1 MIQLSL
7 YLVACLVLGL
17 GLLVWHARPESPTNR
32 SFGALGL
39 LSAIW
44 VFGVAFFHSGTDLSF
59 WAPLAFAATGVLPAT
74 FLTFARHYP
83 TPAKWPAK
91 WILRLNFSIGLMF
104 ATLSLTTRLIVRD
117 ATLTPT
123 GPARETGPLYPLF
136 AAYFLVAWFTALVV
150 FISKWTRAR
159 GLARTQLQYLALG
172 FVVGGCGAITSN
184 LVLPLFT
191 GSAAYTW
198 IGPHFA
204 LVLVAMVAHAIIRHR
219 LMDVRLVIHRGLTF
233 ALALVVS
240 LIPVGGLLALAW
252 PKLSDHLAPD
262 DLVALILAV
271 VVVSLLIPLTRD
283 AAGRLLDRYVYRTHV
298 NYQRTLREASEALTR
313 VLDLKMLL
321 PFLNHTVVTSTN
333 SEGAAVYLEAG
344 TLEPG
349 SGVRR
354 AIAER
359 GHAQSHFDTPDEAPI
374 EVITALTETRD
385 LLLTDEIAGER
396 LSGDRERLY
405 RVLERLNWALV
416 LPLVSANKVIGA
428 IVVGPKLSGDAFYP
442 QDLDLLMT
450 LANQAGVAVKNAQL
464 YAQVVL
470 ANEHLNNIVS
480 TIESGVVAVDATGQ
494 VTLFNRA
501 AEQLTGIPADR
512 ARHQPVSVLPACVG
526 AMLTETV
533 VDGSARTQPEVELS
547 DGSTTHPIICTTSP
561 LHDQAGAV
569 LGAVA
574 VFSDLTPLKEL
585 EVERRRAERLAY
597 FEMLAAGI
605 AHEIKNPLVSIKTF
619 AQLLPRRRAD
629 ERFIENFGRT
639 VTHEIARMER
649 LLDRLHT
656 LSRPGG
662 RPRLP
667 IDLRAPIDDAIEA
680 MRPAFIEKNVV
691 LSAATGQSPCVILGD
706 HSELEQLFLNLL
718 MNAHE
723 ACPAGGMTRVELA
736 TTAGRAIVAV
746 VDTGPGVPAELLER
760 VFDPFFSTKER
771 GSGLGLAIC
780 ASIAQTHTGRLQAAN
795 REVGGAVFTVDFPLA
810 ATATL
815 RVST

>member
-1 MIQLSL
+1 MIQASL
-7 YLVACLVLGL
+7 YLVSCLLL
-17 GLLVWHARPESPTNR
+17 ALALLVWWARPDDTTNR
-32 SFGALGL
+32 SFGTFTFVLAL
-39 LSAIW
+39 W
-44 VFGVAFFHSGTDLSF
+44 VVGVALFQSGVHPPMWARLSF
-59 WAPLAFAATGVLPAT
+59 AVASFIPAT
-74 FLTFARHYP
+74 FLVFVRCYP
-83 TPAKWPAK
+83 TPSGYLSK
-91 WILRLNFSIGLMF
+91 WITCLNFSIALMF
-104 ATLSLTTRLIVRD
+104 AAISLTTRLIVSD
-117 ATLTPT
+117 ATLTWT
-123 GPARETGPLYPLF
+123 GPTRETGPLYPLF
-136 AAYFLVAWFTALVV
+136 AAYFLVAWFTALAV

-159 GLARTQLQYLALG
+159 GLARAQLQYLALG
-172 FVVGGCGAITSN
+172 FVVGGCGAIISN

-191 GSAAYTW
+191 GNAAYTW

-204 LVLVAMVAHAIIRHR
+204 LVFVAMVAHAIIRHR

-321 PFLNHTVVTSTN
+321 PFLNHTVATSTN

-359 GHAQSHFDTPDEAPI
+359 RHAQSHFDTPDEAPI

-405 RVLERLNWALV
+405 SVLERLNWALV
-416 LPLVSANKVIGA
+416 LPLVSANKVTGA
-428 IVVGPKLSGDAFYP
+428 IVVGPKLSGDPFYP

-501 AEQLTGIPADR
+501 AEQLTGIPAEQ
-512 ARHQPVSVLPACVG
+512 ARHQAVSVLPVCVG

-533 VDGSARTQPEVELS
+533 VDGSPRTQPEVELS
-547 DGSTTHPIICTTSP
+547 DGSTTRPIICTTSP
-561 LHDQAGAV
+561 LHDQMGAV

-574 VFSDLTPLKEL
+574 VFSDLTPFKEL

-597 FEMLAAGI
+597 FEMLAAGNGPP
-605 AHEIKNPLVSIKTF
+605 IKKS
-619 AQLLPRRRAD
+619 
-629 ERFIENFGRT
+629 
-639 VTHEIARMER
+639 
-649 LLDRLHT
+649 
-656 LSRPGG
+656 
-662 RPRLP
+662 
-667 IDLRAPIDDAIEA
+667 
-680 MRPAFIEKNVV
+680 
-691 LSAATGQSPCVILGD
+691 
-706 HSELEQLFLNLL
+706 
-718 MNAHE
+718 
-723 ACPAGGMTRVELA
+723 
-736 TTAGRAIVAV
+736 
-746 VDTGPGVPAELLER
+746 
-760 VFDPFFSTKER
+760 
-771 GSGLGLAIC
+771 LGL
-780 ASIAQTHTGRLQAAN
+780 
-795 REVGGAVFTVDFPLA
+795 
-810 ATATL
+810 
-815 RVST
+815 

>member
-1 MIQLSL
+1 MSRDRRLSFAAASLIPPPFLAFVSYYPKPSKWPGKIVL
-7 YLVACLVLGL
+7 YLNLG
-17 GLLVWHARPESPTNR
+17 
-32 SFGALGL
+32 
-39 LSAIW
+39 
-44 VFGVAFFHSGTDLSF
+44 
-59 WAPLAFAATGVLPAT
+59 
-74 FLTFARHYP
+74 
-83 TPAKWPAK
+83 
-91 WILRLNFSIGLMF
+91 IGLI
-104 ATLSLTTRLIVRD
+104 LVIVSLATRLIVSD
-117 ATLTPT
+117 VKMTAS
-123 GPARETGPLYPLF
+123 GPARETGPLYALF
-136 AAYFLVAWFTALVV
+136 ATYFLTTWLTALVV
-150 FISKWTRAR
+150 FITKWTRAR
-159 GLARTQLQYLALG
+159 GLSRVQLHYLALG
-172 FVVGGCGAITSN
+172 VMISTAGGMTTN
-184 LVLPLFT
+184 LILPLLT
-191 GSAAYTW
+191 GNSIYGW

-233 ALALVVS
+233 ALALALS

-262 DLVALILAV
+262 DLVGLILAV

-298 NYQRTLREASEALTR
+298 DYQRTLREASEALTR

-321 PFLNHTVVTSTN
+321 PFLNHTVATSTY
-333 SEGAAVYLEAG
+333 SEGAALYREAG

-359 GHAQSHFDTPDEAPI
+359 RHAQSHFDTPDEAPI

-405 RVLERLNWALV
+405 SVLECLNWALV

-428 IVVGPKLSGDAFYP
+428 IVVGPKLSGDPFYP

-501 AEQLTGIPADR
+501 AEQLTGIPAER
-512 ARHQPVSVLPACVG
+512 ARHQAVSVLPVCVG

-533 VDGSARTQPEVELS
+533 VDGSPRTQPEVELS
-547 DGSTTHPIICTTSP
+547 DGSTTRPIICTTSP
-561 LHDQAGAV
+561 LHDQMGAV

-574 VFSDLTPLKEL
+574 VFSDLTPFKEL

-597 FEMLAAGI
+597 LEMLARGD
-605 AHEIKNPLVSIKTF
+605 AHPSQQTPASVSSF
-619 AQLLPRRRAD
+619 AQLLPRRRGD
-629 ERFIENFGRT
+629 EQFIETFGRT
-639 VTHEIARMER
+639 GTHEIARMER
-649 LLDRLHT
+649 LLGRVGA
-656 LSRPGG
+656 LSRPGE
-662 RPRLP
+662 RPRHPLDFRGP
-667 IDLRAPIDDAIEA
+667 IDHAIEA
-680 MRPAFIEKNVV
+680 TRPGFIEKNVV

-736 TTAGRAIVAV
+736 TTAGRVIVAV

-760 VFDPFFSTKER
+760 VFDPFFSTKDR

-780 ASIAQTHTGRLQAAN
+780 ASIAQTHAGRLQAAN
-795 REVGGAVFTVDFPLA
+795 REVGGAVFTIDLPLA
-810 ATATL
+810 ATAT
-815 RVST
+815 RPVSA